1 VGCNALKNKHESCIS
16 YPDPTAYCVIVPF
29 HSVAMVVGVGKGRG
43 SVAVR
48 FQVARAKYF
57 AFDTNISKNVN
68 IREVRP

>member
-1 VGCNALKNKHESCIS
+1 
-16 YPDPTAYCVIVPF
+16 
-29 HSVAMVVGVGKGRG
+29 MVVGVGKGRG